1 MIKLAQI
8 VSDGVQIMQ
17 DRDTKYVQEI
27 EKRVQQLCDGF
38 EWLLDRGVPQQR
50 IDLIIDYLANKY
62 GYKRKNSIIQ

>member
-17 DRDTKYVQEI
+17 DRDTKSVQEV
-27 EKRVQQLCDGF
+27 EKQVQQLCDGF

-62 GYKRKNSIIQ
+62 GRKSRIK

>member
-27 EKRVQQLCDGF
+27 EKQVQQLCDGL

-62 GYKRKNSIIQ
+62 GRKSRIK

>member
-8 VSDGVQIMQ
+8 VSGGVQVMQ
-17 DRDTKYVQEI
+17 DRDTKSVQEV
-27 EKRVQQLCDGF
+27 EKQVQQLCDGF

-62 GYKRKNSIIQ
+62 GRKSRIK

>member
-8 VSDGVQIMQ
+8 VSDGVQVMQ
-17 DRDTKYVQEI
+17 DRDTKSVQEV
-27 EKRVQQLCDGF
+27 EKQVQQLCDGF

-62 GYKRKNSIIQ
+62 GRKSRIK

>member
-8 VSDGVQIMQ
+8 VSGGVQIMR
-17 DRDTKYVQEI
+17 DRDTKSVQEV
-27 EKRVQQLCDGF
+27 EKQVQQLCDGF

-62 GYKRKNSIIQ
+62 GRKSRIK